1 MHWNLYRWG
10 KGFLDWKPRRFLFP
24 RCQWANQLTIRLQS
38 ETTTLVY
45 WFLPDKV
52 LLSRWTWMGFSMKT
66 RGMKSFV
73 VLGGEIF
80 LSRQTLRHLRRNV
93 VRVQPRTVA
102 RRPVGVDVESIAVH
116 RANRVV
122 PLLLRHGQKVEPLA
136 NGEERVVNL
145 AKLWSMNWKWGCRKK
160 STNQATSSEVPRNAY
175 VDRRNDHW
183 CMDIT
188 LSRTIWV
195 LFISPCI
202 LHFHH
207 IQFLGSHND

>member
-1 MHWNLYRWG
+1 
-10 KGFLDWKPRRFLFP
+10 
-24 RCQWANQLTIRLQS
+24 
-38 ETTTLVY
+38 
-45 WFLPDKV
+45 
-52 LLSRWTWMGFSMKT
+52 MKT

-145 AKLWSMNWKWGCRKK
+145 AKL
-160 STNQATSSEVPRNAY
+160 
-175 VDRRNDHW
+175 
-183 CMDIT
+183 
-188 LSRTIWV
+188 
-195 LFISPCI
+195 
-202 LHFHH
+202 
-207 IQFLGSHND
+207 